1 MKLLAVSV
9 SALLL
14 LQGCY
19 LTPDF
24 QAKADS
30 TQQSSTSKKFSAV
43 QSTQSQIA
51 IVEVDKYINAKF
63 DKPAFKVV
71 IVNQDQQPVALNLA
85 DIKVLADGQEVTILD
100 PKLAKA
106 DRERMVKLM
115 TSNAGNRGTRS
126 VNRGPNAGFAPL
138 ANNSTAYSVGLSKDV
153 NYKEFISQQLTDT
166 VVKPMHT
173 YSGYVT
179 LDREN
184 LDDVK
189 ELQVSMYV
197 DSEEHVFNIVRNH

>member
-1 MKLLAVSV
+1 MKKLAISV
-9 SALLL
+9 SALFL

-30 TQQSSTSKKFSAV
+30 SQQSITSEKSSSV
-43 QSTQSQIA
+43 QSTRTQVA

-71 IVNQDQQPVALNLA
+71 VMNQHAEPIKLDLT
-85 DIKVLADGQEVTILD
+85 DIRVLADGKMVKILD
-100 PKLAKA
+100 PVKAKA
-106 DRERMVKLM
+106 ERQRMLKLM

-126 VNRGPNAGFAPL
+126 VNRGPDVGF
-138 ANNSTAYSVGLSKDV
+138 SSVKSNTSLYGSRLHKDV
-153 NYKEFISQQLTDT
+153 SYKDFIDQQLLN
-166 VVKPMHT
+166 VIVKPNHA

-179 LDREN
+179 LDKED
-184 LDDVK
+184 LDDV
-189 ELQVSMYV
+189 EQLQVSLLI
-197 DSEEHVFNIVRNH
+197 DSEQHVFNIVRND